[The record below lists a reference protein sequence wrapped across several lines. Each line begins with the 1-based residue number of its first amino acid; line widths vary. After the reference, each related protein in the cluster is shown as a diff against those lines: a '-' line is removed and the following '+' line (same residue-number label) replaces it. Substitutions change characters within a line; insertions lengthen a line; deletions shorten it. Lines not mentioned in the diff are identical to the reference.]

1 MATAYLSPIDP
12 PRFNAETWRQDE
24 DNYIEKCRA
33 ICRENGDHPLLGEVV
48 KWGRA
53 DGYAVYMVYNVK
65 PLQLIHLAIGD
76 AYQVEDA
83 LIRGLRPSDVEQMIR
98 YNNLVANLPSGK
110 EGDDA

>member
-12 PRFNAETWRQDE
+12 PRFNTETWRQDE

-33 ICRENGDHPLLGEVV
+33 ICRENGDHPLLGEVI

-53 DGYAVYMVYNVK
+53 DGYAMYMVYNVK
-65 PLQLIHLAIGD
+65 PFQLIHLPLGD

-83 LIRGLRPSDVEQMIR
+83 LIRGLRLKDVQEMID
-98 YNNLVANLPSGK
+98 YEKMIQEIPLWNQG
-110 EGDDA
+110 E